1 MSNYADFRKV
11 FALALQDEGWTRR
24 AKRFEFRG
32 DGAVAFMQVRKWQHG
47 EEAVIDV
54 GFALDRLGGTVD
66 ASESEWHVCGRPE
79 LLFPDARSEMLEA
92 VCLRAEI
99 HADAAGVLRR
109 LARRVAASCSE
120 AALKR
125 LYADGALSRIM
136 VARDAH
142 RLLGG
147 TR

>member
-1 MSNYADFRKV
+1 MSIYADFRRV

-66 ASESEWHVCGRPE
+66 ASESEWHVCRRPE
-79 LLFPDARSEMLEA
+79 LPIPDARSEMLEA
-92 VCLRAEI
+92 VCLRAGI
-99 HADAAGVLRR
+99 HTDAAGVLRR

-125 LYADGALSRIM
+125 L
-136 VARDAH
+136 
-142 RLLGG
+142 
-147 TR
+147 